1 MRRRNEAAQPAGVI
15 LHGLALPHGRA
26 ARCPHSRHRHDAASP
41 FAAIFTMPHLIDD
54 NWDDYQSVLRARD
67 EPAIESL
74 VARFTRKLGFSNYAV
89 AMRRTNSGHNRG
101 QGSVSCFH
109 NLQGELARPYSS
121 LDSPEAERSEPRI
134 QQAKLWLPSV
144 AWNSLGKSSY
154 DLPPSMRASARK
166 KLMLTGEFGLHSG
179 ITVPIRAPGLDWSV
193 ITFSASLRTPPKELV
208 PLLLNA
214 TYFASC
220 LQTAFWR
227 MQDNDG
233 TAETPLS
240 DRERECLRRSAL
252 GKTSWE
258 ISLIEHISE
267 RTVNFHLYRA
277 ASKLG
282 VRGRRAAVAQALAR
296 GLIRL

>member
-1 MRRRNEAAQPAGVI
+1 
-15 LHGLALPHGRA
+15 
-26 ARCPHSRHRHDAASP
+26 
-41 FAAIFTMPHLIDD
+41 
-54 NWDDYQSVLRARD
+54 
-67 EPAIESL
+67 
-74 VARFTRKLGFSNYAV
+74 
-89 AMRRTNSGHNRG
+89 
-101 QGSVSCFH
+101 
-109 NLQGELARPYSS
+109 
-121 LDSPEAERSEPRI
+121 
-134 QQAKLWLPSV
+134 
-144 AWNSLGKSSY
+144 
-154 DLPPSMRASARK
+154 
-166 KLMLTGEFGLHSG
+166 MLTGEFGLHSG
-179 ITVPIRAPGLDWSV
+179 ITVPIRAPGIDWSF
-193 ITFSASLRTPPKELV
+193 ITFSASLRTSPKELV

-240 DRERECLRRSAL
+240 DRERECLRWSAL

-267 RTVNFHLYRA
+267 RTATFHLYRA